1 MWTGHDP
8 ARKRAALYKN
18 FCKVPVPSGR
28 CEKIDLE
35 TWSNFGLEKKTAPGC
50 LISDC
55 RGFGRHLGSDEISAK
70 SIFSNLPDHE
80 T

>member
-35 TWSNFGLEKKTAPGC
+35 TWSNLGLGKKPRQDA
-50 LISDC
+50 L
-55 RGFGRHLGSDEISAK
+55 
-70 SIFSNLPDHE
+70 
-80 T
+80 